1 MCDKQLARIGIF
13 FLKEAVLDVLLKV
26 HPESLGPAEISR
38 HLNIHPYV
46 QTGLVRHI
54 LRELNDEERVVGESH
69 DWKIT
74 EQEASERRDSS
85 SPRGLKWVS
94 AE

>member
-38 HLNIHPYV
+38 YLKIHPYI

-54 LRELNDEERVVGESH
+54 LRELKDEGRVVGESH
-69 DWKIT
+69 DWKIA
-74 EQEASERRDSS
+74 EEEVSERDDVS
-85 SPRGLKWVS
+85 SPRTLKWVS